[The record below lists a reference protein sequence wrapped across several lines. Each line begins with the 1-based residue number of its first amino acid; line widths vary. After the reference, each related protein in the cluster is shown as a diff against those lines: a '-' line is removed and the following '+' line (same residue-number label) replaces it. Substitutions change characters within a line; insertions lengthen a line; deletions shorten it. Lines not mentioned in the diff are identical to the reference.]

1 MPWIHLKN
9 KKIKEYILDE
19 TAIKAGSELIW
30 LWIVIESLNNEILS
44 FYISKKRNMFV
55 AERILSEVINKY
67 GLHSISSDDSAWYP
81 QACKFLKL
89 KHHLHSS
96 FEKNIIERTMNYIIY
111 RTESFD
117 DYFPCIRNK
126 YKLKPVKQW
135 LKLFVY
141 QHDKEIIS

>member
-1 MPWIHLKN
+1 MSATKRSL
-9 KKIKEYILDE
+9 
-19 TAIKAGSELIW
+19 SM
-30 LWIVIESLNNEILS
+30 IVD
-44 FYISKKRNMFV
+44 
-55 AERILSEVINKY
+55 KY
-67 GLHSISSDDSAWYP
+67 RRHQVSSDDSAWYP